1 MTLFQIISS
10 KHVTFVALARKNSE
24 VCYLKLKLKILK
36 LATYHSPPSSWDSLA
51 NCSAFGY

>member
-36 LATYHSPPSSWDSLA
+36 LRSYLQLATFILGLSI
-51 NCSAFGY
+51 